1 MQKVI
6 ASIIIGILCFGNFI
20 SCSSKNRNTLIDN
33 LIKTEGWIDE
43 NTYRIVAEGKAL
55 NSIKNKDERKESAK
69 RAAKMNA
76 WFKILKKFKNI
87 KNQDETSTL
96 KDKSLALD
104 IQNIIKNGFIIDE
117 IYDEEENCEII
128 YEIYQKNLKEMVMN
142 ADLSDIEIIN

>member
-6 ASIIIGILCFGNFI
+6 VSIIIGLLFLSNFN
-20 SCSSKNRNTLIDN
+20 SCASKNRNTLIDN

-55 NSIKNKDERKESAK
+55 NSINNKDERKESAK

-76 WFKILKKFKNI
+76 WFKILKKFKSI
-87 KNQDETSTL
+87 KKQNETTQVN
-96 KDKSLALD
+96 DKSIAID

-117 IYDEEENCEII
+117 IYDEQENCEII
-128 YEIYQKNLKEMVMN
+128 YEIYEKSLKEMVMK
-142 ADLSDIEIIN
+142 ADLKDIEIIN